1 MQNQNNGNSLKPGLA
16 LRAHEL
22 QEKIFLQLLLQ
33 KHCIRVLA
41 DVDGMF
47 ASFPAET
54 NIWGASS
61 AACHG
66 DVYTFGG
73 GGSDWRVSQ
82 ALNNAMKDYDD
93 QGYL

>member
-1 MQNQNNGNSLKPGLA
+1 M
-16 LRAHEL
+16 EL

-33 KHCIRVLA
+33 KQLHLEYY

-61 AACHG
+61 AACYG

-82 ALNNAMKDYDD
+82 ALNNAMKIMMI